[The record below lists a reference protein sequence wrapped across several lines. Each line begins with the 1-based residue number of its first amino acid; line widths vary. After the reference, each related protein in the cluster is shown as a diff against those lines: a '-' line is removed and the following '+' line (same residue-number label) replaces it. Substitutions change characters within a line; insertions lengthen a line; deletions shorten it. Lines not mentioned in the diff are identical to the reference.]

1 MPSVS
6 RKQRK
11 TAGMARAIQK
21 GEMKAKPGTPSAEMA
36 KMKPSALR
44 DFAKTKEKGL
54 PEKKKK
60 KGKDKMSLKTDSMR
74 FQPKSKRY
82 E

>member
-1 MPSVS
+1 MPAKS
-6 RKQRK
+6 KEQRK
-11 TAGMARAIQK
+11 AAGIARAIQK

-36 KMKPSALR
+36 KMKPSSLR
-44 DFAKTKEKGL
+44 GFAKTKEKGL

-60 KGKDKMSLKTDSMR
+60 GKGKMAFKGESMR

-82 E
+82 A